1 MTTSTDVLALLQRPL
16 EPTFYPKDDGKTVVE
31 LPERYLSDRYRPLGI
46 DLQTR
51 FGDNVDVKIP
61 VRDVGI
67 PDIAFAEVIDRRGA
81 FSVFIPKHRQIAA
94 QLIELFMKQPNI
106 PALIAVA
113 SYCRERLNVYL
124 FQYAFSV
131 AVQHREDTKNVNLPS
146 ILELFPDHFVDP
158 SVFPKLREEG
168 KVVSQSDRIAI
179 DIPMNYTA
187 SDRENEQ
194 RMAYWRED
202 IGVNLHHWHW
212 HLVYPTSGPVE
223 IINKDR
229 RGELFFYMH
238 QQLIH
243 RYNVERFCNRLGKAK
258 SFQNFREPID
268 EAYFSKMVRSADN
281 RAYASRPE
289 RRTLKDIDRPDMDMK
304 FTISEME
311 LWRERIYTAIDSG
324 FVVDK
329 SGKRIP
335 LDNKTGIDI
344 LANLLEASDLT
355 INSALYGNLHIAGHI
370 AIAFCH
376 DPDNR
381 YLEPFSIMGELS
393 TVQRDPAFYLWHSF
407 VDDILVRHK
416 DSLTPYTAADLTF
429 PGISVTDLNVM
440 LNRANVVPNILLTYW
455 QRSQVD
461 LAAGLDFG
469 PRGNVFAS
477 FTHLQHAPF
486 MYNIKVNNSNRSR
499 SRGTVRIF
507 MAPKTDDRNTILKY
521 DEWRRY
527 VIELDKFMVTLNPG
541 ANNISR
547 RSNQS
552 SVTVAYNRT
561 FRQIKTEAHLPNK
574 DDLEQFRFC
583 GCGWPEHMLLPKG
596 TTEGMVFDLFV
607 MISNY
612 SGDSIGQE
620 FDENVNC
627 NDSHSFCGLR
637 DKLYPDA
644 RSMGFPFDRKSPA
657 MVQALQ
663 QYMAPN
669 SNMRA
674 TDITIKFRNTVIAR
688 T

>member
-1 MTTSTDVLALLQRPL
+1 MTTSSDVLALLQRPL
-16 EPTFYPKDDGKTVVE
+16 EPTFFPKDDGKTVLE
-31 LPERYLSDRYRPLGI
+31 LPERYLSDRYRPLGA

-67 PDIAFAEVIDRRGA
+67 PDIAFAEVIDRRGS
-81 FSVFIPKHRQIAA
+81 FSVFIQKHREIAA
-94 QLIELFMKQPNI
+94 QLIELFLRQPNI
-106 PALIAVA
+106 PSLIGVA

-124 FQYAFSV
+124 FQYAFAV
-131 AVQHREDTKNVNLPS
+131 AVQHRPDTSNVNLPS
-146 ILELFPDHFVDP
+146 ILELFPSQFVDP
-158 SVFPKLREEG
+158 AVFPKLREEG
-168 KVVSQSDRIAI
+168 KVVSQADRMAI

-187 SDRENEQ
+187 SEREDEQ
-194 RMAYWRED
+194 RLAYWRED
-202 IGVNLHHWHW
+202 IGVNLHHWYW
-212 HLVYPTSGPVE
+212 HLVYPTAGPVE
-223 IINKDR
+223 VINKDR

-243 RYNVERFCNRLGKAK
+243 RYNVERFGNRLGKAK
-258 SFQNFREPID
+258 SMHNFREPIAQ
-268 EAYFSKMVRSADN
+268 AYFPKMLRSADN
-281 RAYASRPE
+281 RAYAARPE
-289 RRTLKDIDRPDMDMK
+289 GTTLKDIDRYVEGLK
-304 FTISEME
+304 FTIAEME
-311 LWRERIYTAIDSG
+311 MWRDRIYHAIDAG

-329 SGKRIP
+329 SGKNIP
-335 LDNKTGIDI
+335 LDEKTGIDI
-344 LANLLEASDLT
+344 ISNVLEASDLS
-355 INSALYGNLHIAGHI
+355 INPAFYGNLHVSGHI

-376 DPDNR
+376 DPDYR
-381 YLEPFSIMGELS
+381 YLEPFGIMGELS
-393 TVQRDPAFYLWHSF
+393 TAQRDPSFYLWHSF
-407 VDDILVRHK
+407 VDDVLVRHK
-416 DSLTPYTAADLTF
+416 DSLNPYTAADLSF
-429 PGISVTDLNVM
+429 PGISVTNLNVA
-440 LNRANVVPNILLTYW
+440 LNRANVVPNVLLTYW

-469 PRGNVFAS
+469 PKGNVFAS

-486 MYNIKVNNSNRSR
+486 VYNIEANNSNRSP

-507 MAPKTDDRNTILKY
+507 MAPKTDDRNTTLKY

-527 VIELDKFMVTLNPG
+527 VIELDKFVVTLTPG
-541 ANNISR
+541 VNRITR

-561 FRQIKTEAHLPNK
+561 FRQIKTEAQIPKK

-596 TTEGMVFDLFV
+596 TVEGMVFDLFV

-612 SGDSIGQE
+612 AGDTINQE

-657 MVQALQ
+657 TVQTLQ

>member
-1 MTTSTDVLALLQRPL
+1 MTTSSDVLALLQRPL
-16 EPTFYPKDDGKTVVE
+16 EPTFFPKDDGKTVME
-31 LPERYLSDRYRPLGI
+31 LPERYLSDRYRPIGA
-46 DLQTR
+46 DLQSR

-81 FSVFIPKHRQIAA
+81 FSVFIQKHREIAA
-94 QLIELFMKQPNI
+94 QLIELFLRQPDI
-106 PALIAVA
+106 PSLIGVA

-124 FQYAFSV
+124 FQYAFAV
-131 AVQHREDTKNVNLPS
+131 AVQHREDTNNVNLPS

-158 SVFPKLREEG
+158 AVFPKLREEG
-168 KVVSQSDRIAI
+168 RVVSQANRVAI

-194 RMAYWRED
+194 RLAYWRED
-202 IGVNLHHWHW
+202 IGVNLHHWYW
-212 HLVYPTSGPVE
+212 HLVYPSAGPMAV
-223 IINKDR
+223 INKDR

-243 RYNVERFCNRLGKAK
+243 RYNVERFSNRLGKAK
-258 SFQNFREPID
+258 SFHNFREPIA
-268 EAYFSKMVRSADN
+268 EAYFPKMVRSADN
-281 RAYASRPE
+281 RAYAARPE
-289 RRTLKDIDRPDMDMK
+289 RATMKDIDRDVEGLK

-311 LWRERIYTAIDSG
+311 LWRDRIYTAIDSG

-329 SGKRIP
+329 SGKNIP
-335 LDNKTGIDI
+335 LDGKTGIDI
-344 LANLLEASDLT
+344 LANLLEASDLS
-355 INSALYGNLHIAGHI
+355 INPAMYGNLHISGHI
-370 AIAFCH
+370 AIAYCH
-376 DPDNR
+376 DPENR
-381 YLEPFSIMGELS
+381 YLEPFGIMGELS
-393 TVQRDPAFYLWHSF
+393 TAQRDPSFYLWHSF
-407 VDDILVRHK
+407 VDDVLVRHK
-416 DSLTPYTAADLTF
+416 DLLDPYTAADLSF
-429 PGISVTDLNVM
+429 PGITVTNLNVA
-440 LNRANVVPNILLTYW
+440 LNRANVVPNVLLTYW

-469 PRGNVFAS
+469 PKGNVFAS

-486 MYNIKVNNSNRSR
+486 VYNIEANNGNRSP

-527 VIELDKFMVTLNPG
+527 VIELDKFVVTLKPG
-541 ANNISR
+541 ANNITR

-561 FRQIKTEAHLPNK
+561 FRQIKTEAQIPNK
-574 DDLEQFRFC
+574 SDLEQFRFC

-596 TTEGMVFDLFV
+596 TAEGMVFDLFV

-612 SGDSIGQE
+612 AGDSIGQE
-620 FDENVNC
+620 FDENINC

-657 MVQALQ
+657 MVHTLQ
-663 QYMAPN
+663 QYMAAN

-674 TDITIKFRNTVIAR
+674 TDVTIKFRNTVIAR